1 MESPKDESFRL
12 GDTDGGFDEVKPMDK
27 TTNGN
32 VVAFVSTLYQMVNN
46 PENSAYVWGI
56 GRR

>member
-12 GDTDGGFDEVKPMDK
+12 DTDGGFDEVKPMDK
-27 TTNGN
+27 SSTGN

-46 PENSAYVWGI
+46 PENSAYVWGP